1 MPPPLDLLPSLLGGL
16 WITLGL
22 TAGGAGVAFAAAWL
36 SGLGRLSKVLPIRW
50 LSIAYIETFRGT
62 SALVQLY
69 WFYFALP
76 LIGVSLSA
84 MTTGILVLGLN
95 IGSYGG
101 EVVRGAI
108 QAVPKGQHEA
118 STALNMSPLQSLW
131 LVTVPQAAIAM
142 LPPAGNL
149 LIELLKSTALV
160 SLITLSDMTFRGQL
174 LRAET
179 LRTTEI
185 FGLLLVMYFA
195 IALVLTYFV
204 RMLERRLTRGRQLEV
219 SH

>member
-22 TAGGAGVAFAAAWL
+22 TAGGAGVAFVAAWL
-36 SGLGRLSKVLPIRW
+36 SGLGRLSKVRPIRW

-108 QAVPKGQHEA
+108 QALPKGQHEA

-195 IALVLTYFV
+195 IALVLTFFV

>member
-1 MPPPLDLLPSLLGGL
+1 MPPPLDLLPALLGGL
-16 WITLGL
+16 WVTLGL
-22 TAGGAGVAFAAAWL
+22 TAGGACVAFVAAWL
-36 SGLGRLSKVLPIRW
+36 SGLGRLSHVLPIRW

-118 STALNMSPLQSLW
+118 STALNMSPLQGLW

-160 SLITLSDMTFRGQL
+160 SLITLSDLTFRGQL

-179 LRTTEI
+179 LRTTEV
-185 FGLLLVMYFA
+185 FGLLLAIYFA
-195 IALVLTYFV
+195 IALVFTFFV
-204 RMLERRLTRGRQLEV
+204 RLLERRLTRGRQLEV

>member
-1 MPPPLDLLPSLLGGL
+1 MPAPLDLLPSLLGGL

-22 TAGGAGVAFAAAWL
+22 TAGGAFVAFVAAWL
-36 SGLGRLSKVLPIRW
+36 SGLGKLSRILPVRW
-50 LSIAYIETFRGT
+50 ASIAYIETFRGT

-118 STALNMSPLQSLW
+118 STALNMSRLQSLW

-195 IALVLTYFV
+195 IALVLTFFV
-204 RMLERRLTRGRQLEV
+204 RRLERRLTRGRQLEV